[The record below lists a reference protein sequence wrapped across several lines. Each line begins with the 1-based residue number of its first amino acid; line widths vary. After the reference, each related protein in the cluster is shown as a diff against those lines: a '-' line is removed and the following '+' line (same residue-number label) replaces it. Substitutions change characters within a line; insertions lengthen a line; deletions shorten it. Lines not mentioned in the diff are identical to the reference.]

1 MPYVHLVVGLALAEF
16 LLFAVLV
23 TKARIRYEVPAP
35 AITGNEFFERYF
47 RVHMNTLEQLVVF
60 LPAILIFAHYLSPY
74 IAAALGLVFIIG
86 RLVYLQGYV
95 KDPKKREF
103 GFILSVL
110 PNAILLG
117 GAIYGALR
125 ALWITGFTG

>member
-1 MPYVHLVVGLALAEF
+1 MAYVHLVIGLALVEF
-16 LLFAVLV
+16 LFFALLV
-23 TKARIRYEVPAP
+23 TRARIRYKVPAP
-35 AITGNEFFERYF
+35 AITGNAIFELYF

-74 IAAALGLVFIIG
+74 IAAALGVVFIIG

-95 KDPKKREF
+95 TDPKKREL
-103 GFILSVL
+103 GFILSIL

-125 ALWITGFTG
+125 ALWITGLTG